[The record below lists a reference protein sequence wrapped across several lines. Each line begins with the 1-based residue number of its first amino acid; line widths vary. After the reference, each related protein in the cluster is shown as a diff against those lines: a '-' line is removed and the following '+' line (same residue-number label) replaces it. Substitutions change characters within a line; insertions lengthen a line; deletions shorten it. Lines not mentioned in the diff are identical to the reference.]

1 MRKIFCLFIL
11 LYMLVSPVAGAAA
24 ELGDLPVGTSHEKKA
39 SELDIDQISRY
50 VGQLDTEIK
59 KVTPDIDF
67 KQLVYKIAR
76 NEVSLKPQDIAAGAA
91 SYVFKEVVANS
102 SLLGKLVI
110 LAVICAVLQNLT
122 SAFDRSSTGQLTY
135 MVTYLVMVTLAIGSF
150 TVAVDAGRD
159 VVDRMVTFMQA
170 ILPVL
175 LTLLVAVGGFTAAAI
190 YQPVVFVS
198 IALIATVIR
207 NVILPLILFSA
218 LLTLVSNL
226 SPKFKVSNL
235 AGLIRNI
242 SMGLLGAMGTIF
254 LGVLSI
260 QGVAGAV
267 GDSVVLRTAK
277 FATDAFV
284 PVVGGMF
291 SDALEAIVS
300 SSLLIKNAVGIAGVA
315 VVLAIMLMPLL
326 KILCLALIYKL
337 AGAIIE
343 PVEDGQMVG
352 CLNDL
357 GNSLL
362 AVFAVVG
369 TAGLLFFFTLTILVA
384 VGNITV
390 MLR

>member
-1 MRKIFCLFIL
+1 MRRLICIAVL
-11 LYMLVSPVAGAAA
+11 LYMFSFPVASAALAEGAAA
-24 ELGDLPVGTSHEKKA
+24 AG
-39 SELDIDQISRY
+39 SEERHGPNLNLEEINRY
-50 VGQLDTEIK
+50 VEQLDWEIK
-59 KVTPDIDF
+59 KVTPEIDF
-67 KQLVYKIAR
+67 KQLVHKIAR
-76 NEVSLKPQDIAAGAA
+76 NEISLHPKDIAENAA
-91 SYVFKEVVANS
+91 SYVFSEVVANW

-110 LAVICAVLQNLT
+110 LAVICAVLQNLA
-122 SAFDRSSTGQLTY
+122 SAFDRSSTGQLSY
-135 MVTYLVMVTLAIGSF
+135 MVTYLVLATLAIGSF
-150 TVAVDAGRD
+150 TVAVDAGRE

-207 NVILPLILFSA
+207 NIILPLILFSA
-218 LLTLVSNL
+218 ILMLVSNL

-235 AGLIRNI
+235 AGLLRNI
-242 SMGLLGAMGTIF
+242 AMGLLGAMSTIF
-254 LGVLSI
+254 LGVISI

-277 FATDAFV
+277 FATDAFI

-337 AGAIIE
+337 AGAMMQ
-343 PVEDGQMVG
+343 PVEDGQMTG

-362 AVFAVVG
+362 SVFAVVA

>member
-1 MRKIFCLFIL
+1 MRVLFGIALLLHMIFF
-11 LYMLVSPVAGAAA
+11 PAAA
-24 ELGDLPVGTSHEKKA
+24 RAEVAAAGGDEKQVPELNLQE
-39 SELDIDQISRY
+39 INRY
-50 VGQLDTEIK
+50 VTQLDSEIK
-59 KVTPDIDF
+59 KVTPEIDF

-76 NEVSLKPQDIAAGAA
+76 NEISLHPKDIAQSAA
-91 SYVFKEVVANS
+91 SHLFREVVANW

-110 LAVICAVLQNLT
+110 LAVICAVLQNLA
-122 SAFDRSSTGQLTY
+122 SAFDRSSTGQLSH
-135 MVTYLVMVTLAIGSF
+135 MVTYLVLATLAIGSF
-150 TVAVDAGRD
+150 TVAVDAGRE
-159 VVDRMVTFMQA
+159 VVDRMVVFMQA
-170 ILPVL
+170 ILPVM

-198 IALIATVIR
+198 IALIATIIR
-207 NVILPLILFSA
+207 NIVLPLILFSA
-218 LLTLVSNL
+218 ILVLVSNL

-235 AGLIRNI
+235 AALLRNI
-242 SMGLLGAMGTIF
+242 AMGLLGALSTIF
-254 LGVLSI
+254 LGVISI

-277 FATDAFV
+277 FATDAFI

-337 AGAIIE
+337 AGAMIQ
-343 PVEDGQMVG
+343 PVEDGQMTG

-362 AVFAVVG
+362 LVFAAVATV
-369 TAGLLFFFTLTILVA
+369 GLLFFFTLTILVA
-384 VGNITV
+384 VGNLTV